1 MGIELELIDYIYKN
15 FNIPIFFV
23 CTRARTEEYSLCF
36 KEEIKINL
44 IQNFGITTKLIKHI
58 YSCHLL
64 DEKDGI
70 YKRFG
75 IDKLLNGIKE
85 YFLKEINVLKSTNFM
100 NKIISKNNDN
110 SKEKYNL
117 SILSSLEESNSFKNY
132 LQNLCENI
140 IEKYKIKIY
149 KLDKNHIR
157 KKN

>member
-1 MGIELELIDYIYKN
+1 
-15 FNIPIFFV
+15 
-23 CTRARTEEYSLCF
+23 
-36 KEEIKINL
+36 
-44 IQNFGITTKLIKHI
+44 
-58 YSCHLL
+58 
-64 DEKDGI
+64 
-70 YKRFG
+70 
-75 IDKLLNGIKE
+75 
-85 YFLKEINVLKSTNFM
+85 M